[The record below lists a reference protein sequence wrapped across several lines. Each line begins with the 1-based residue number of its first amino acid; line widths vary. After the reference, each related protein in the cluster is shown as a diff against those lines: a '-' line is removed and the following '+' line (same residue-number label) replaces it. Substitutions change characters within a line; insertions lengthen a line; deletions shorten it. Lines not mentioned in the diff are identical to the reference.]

1 MNLDRMGSPAVGWL
15 NVQPIRA
22 SVSNATKAKLL
33 DVAMRLFWEKGYGT
47 TSIQDILR
55 EADVHA
61 GSLYHFFPTKQDL
74 LLATLERYRDGI
86 HPMLLAPAW
95 KGVKDPIERIF
106 ALLARY
112 RQALLST
119 DCFYGCPI
127 GSLALELHEPD
138 PEVRILL
145 VANFSGWTKAIEQ
158 CLTDAGPR
166 IPRDVNIKD
175 LAVFVLTVMEG
186 GVMQSRTH
194 RTIDSFDA
202 SVRLL
207 RDYITR
213 LESTTS
219 ARPRTLRHP
228 SPTRKR
234 SRK

>member
-1 MNLDRMGSPAVGWL
+1 MPDMADTRNRLV
-15 NVQPIRA
+15 
-22 SVSNATKAKLL
+22 T
-33 DVAMRLFWEKGYGT
+33 VAMKLFWEKGYGA

-74 LLATLERYRDGI
+74 LLTSLERYRDGI
-86 HPMLLAPAW
+86 HPMLLDPAW
-95 KGVKDPIERIF
+95 KGVDDPIERIF

-112 RQALLST
+112 RQALIST

-138 PEVRILL
+138 PPVRSLL
-145 VANFSGWTKAIEQ
+145 AANFDGWTRAIEK
-158 CLTDAGPR
+158 CLDDAGPR
-166 IPRDVNIKD
+166 IPRDVNKKE
-175 LAVFVLTVMEG
+175 LASFVLTVMEG

-194 RTIDSFDA
+194 RTIATFDA
-202 SVRLL
+202 AVNLL

-213 LESTTS
+213 LES
-219 ARPRTLRHP
+219 PTLRRVKA
-228 SPTRKR
+228 TRKSTLKPPR